1 MAWFAV
7 LFGIINLL
15 IAYGVIRLYARAT
28 AHEQRVPPQARDAPI
43 ADGQRSENSLSP
55 SPIAV
60 EASQTNPNQQRASGK
75 LAPVE
80 RASAAQAPTQAQSA
94 ASEWQDQ
101 LQSLGQRISYARLVG
116 EKHLAKDAA
125 AQLRDWAVTWQR
137 QLNLEL
143 KDSPE
148 SLDADQVEMCLAQIE
163 STVSNLDAVSWDDAV
178 GTILGRIDRE
188 FATLEKA
195 ARDLRLGEPVEC

>member
-1 MAWFAV
+1 
-7 LFGIINLL
+7 
-15 IAYGVIRLYARAT
+15 
-28 AHEQRVPPQARDAPI
+28 
-43 ADGQRSENSLSP
+43 
-55 SPIAV
+55 
-60 EASQTNPNQQRASGK
+60 
-75 LAPVE
+75 
-80 RASAAQAPTQAQSA
+80 
-94 ASEWQDQ
+94 